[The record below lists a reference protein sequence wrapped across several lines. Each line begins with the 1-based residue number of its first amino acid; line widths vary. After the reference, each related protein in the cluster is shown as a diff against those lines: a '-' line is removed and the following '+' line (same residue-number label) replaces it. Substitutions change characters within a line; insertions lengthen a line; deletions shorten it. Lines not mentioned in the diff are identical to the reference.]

1 MTIKPRNLLTSFQLF
16 SCLLVIFL
24 YITACSKDK
33 EEILNP
39 GETTTEIILKEE
51 TTGRMDGSEGSEEL
65 EAKGCPNTEYPEW
78 ADSPYVLPYPI
89 GKSYKIDLS
98 NCSGSFHSEGRPDE
112 FAIDFNMPIGDTI
125 TASRAGVVVRI
136 VESGDDYSNPNNLVI
151 VQHADSTFAQY
162 MHLTRRGAKVEL
174 GDIVA
179 QGDLIG
185 LCGATGLAGY
195 PHLHLVVSKSSYS
208 WPYESIPIT
217 FSNTKANVKGLKSGL
232 FYEAMPY

>member
-1 MTIKPRNLLTSFQLF
+1 MNVKPCYLNFQYILILLFL
-16 SCLLVIFL
+16 IFC
-24 YITACSKDK
+24 IGSCSKDK

-39 GETTTEIILKEE
+39 GETTTEVILKEE
-51 TTGRMDGSEGSEEL
+51 TTGRMDSIGGSEEL
-65 EAKGCPNTEYPEW
+65 VAQGCPDTEYPEW
-78 ADSPYVLPYPI
+78 SDSPYVLPYPV

-125 TASRAGVVVRI
+125 TASRAGIVVKI
-136 VESGDDYSNPNNLVI
+136 VESGDDYSDPNNLVI
-151 VQHADSTFAQY
+151 VQHEDSTYAQY

-174 GDIVA
+174 GDVVA

-195 PHLHLVVSKSSYS
+195 PHLHLVVSKSSFS

-232 FYEAMPY
+232 FYEALPF